1 MELVREIVDDILA
14 KYNGKKIAI
23 ISDHGITYL
32 SQLCD
37 GLGLACVESDHH
49 GRIAIRKN
57 GNWTVDSNY
66 FRLEDEKTVC
76 ALGHRSLC
84 NKVPKGQGIH
94 GGCTPEEVLVP
105 IFVISSYV
113 SGTEWTADLLT
124 IELSGANPTV
134 KFRIKNIPSVEIPVV
149 EYNGD
154 RYGLHQVGNEVY
166 ESDSLVVNAQTTSIS
181 LVIGNVSRIFKIS
194 VSTGA
199 QEEDLF
205 DSF

>member
-1 MELVREIVDDILA
+1 LD
-14 KYNGKKIAI
+14 NG
-23 ISDHGITYL
+23 
-32 SQLCD
+32 
-37 GLGLACVESDHH
+37 
-49 GRIAIRKN
+49 
-57 GNWTVDSNY
+57 
-66 FRLEDEKTVC
+66 KTVC
-76 ALGHRSLC
+76 ALGHNSLC

-124 IELSGANPTV
+124 LELTGANPTV
-134 KFRIKNIPSVEIPVV
+134 RFRIKNVPSVEIPTV

-154 RYGLHQVGNEVY
+154 RYGLHQLDDEVY
-166 ESDSLVVNAQTTSIS
+166 ESDPLVVSEHIDTIS
-181 LVIGNVSRIFKIS
+181 LVIGNVIRHFKIS

-205 DSF
+205 GGF